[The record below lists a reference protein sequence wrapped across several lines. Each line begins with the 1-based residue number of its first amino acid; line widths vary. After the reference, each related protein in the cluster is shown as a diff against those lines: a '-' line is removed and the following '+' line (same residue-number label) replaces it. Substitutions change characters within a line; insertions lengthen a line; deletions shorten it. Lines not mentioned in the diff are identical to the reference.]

1 MITRNVSLRLVVV
14 GLVLVLLQSLNHQLS
29 SIVNHRFEGVSR
41 DSVEAASFRW
51 HPDLYRIL
59 SFGHVPASV
68 DWLLIRFLTDG
79 NISKIKDDKESE
91 ASRILN
97 LATEVDPAFFSLYT
111 AGSNFLA
118 VARNDRHGARRLID
132 RGALFLREKLPLYP
146 QSFRDT
152 EWEYAWRIYF
162 IQRYIYL
169 VELQDAE
176 GAEKAYGS
184 MDQFPSLP
192 IGLKGIAASIRTTE
206 GKFRMAINSLIV
218 IKKWHE
224 EDPVVTRELLEKEK
238 LLLLGQALFKW
249 NTDLEKFPR
258 LKKET
263 DLDRFTRFRAAQKI
277 PERDAFGGRISIDD
291 KGTITSDT
299 PRKSVFGI
307 HF

>member
-1 MITRNVSLRLVVV
+1 MSRSVSLRLVAV
-14 GLVLVLLQSLNHQLS
+14 GLVLVSILCLNRQLTSAVNHQ
-29 SIVNHRFEGVSR
+29 FERVSR

-59 SFGHVPASV
+59 SFGNVPASV

-91 ASRILN
+91 TSRILN
-97 LATEVDPAFFSLYT
+97 LATEIDPAFFSLYT

-162 IQRYIYL
+162 IQGYIYL

-184 MDQFPSLP
+184 MDQYSSLP
-192 IGLKGIAASIRTTE
+192 VGLKGIAESIRTTE
-206 GKFRMAINSLIV
+206 GKFRMSLNSLSV

-224 EDPVVTRELLEKEK
+224 EDPVVTQELLEKEK
-238 LLLLGQALFKW
+238 LLQLGQSLFQW
-249 NTDLEKFPR
+249 NRGFEKFPR

-263 DLDRFTRFRAAQKI
+263 DPDRFTRFRIAQKI
-277 PERDAFGGRISIDD
+277 PERDAFGGRIAIDE
-291 KGTITSDT
+291 KGVITSDT